1 MVALAVAAITARKKV
16 SVDFARMDSEP
27 LGKACKKCVSDQ
39 NQKNV
44 KKVSAVS
51 EWPAIVRNNQI
62 GEVLQE
68 VTGLSANG
76 GF

>member
-1 MVALAVAAITARKKV
+1 MGL
-16 SVDFARMDSEP
+16 
-27 LGKACKKCVSDQ
+27 LGKACKKCVTDQ

-51 EWPAIVRNNQI
+51 EWPAIVRSNQS

-68 VTGLSANG
+68 VTGFSANG

>member
-1 MVALAVAAITARKKV
+1 MG
-16 SVDFARMDSEP
+16 P
-27 LGKACKKCVSDQ
+27 LGKACKKCVTDQ
-39 NQKNV
+39 DRKNV

-51 EWPAIVRNNQI
+51 EWPAIVRNNQS

-68 VTGLSANG
+68 VTGLSVNG

>member
-1 MVALAVAAITARKKV
+1 MVT
-16 SVDFARMDSEP
+16 RMGP
-27 LGKACKKCVSDQ
+27 LGKACKKCVTDQ

-51 EWPAIVRNNQI
+51 EWPAIVSNNQS

-68 VTGLSANG
+68 VTGFQRMV
-76 GF
+76 GFNDGSQAD

>member
-1 MVALAVAAITARKKV
+1 MLAVAEITARKIV
-16 SVDFARMDSEP
+16 PVNFARMGP
-27 LGKACKKCVSDQ
+27 LGKACKKCVTDQ

-51 EWPAIVRNNQI
+51 EWPGIVCNNQS
-62 GEVLQE
+62 GKVLQE

>member
-1 MVALAVAAITARKKV
+1 MG
-16 SVDFARMDSEP
+16 P
-27 LGKACKKCVSDQ
+27 LGKAFKKCFTDQ
-39 NQKNV
+39 SQKYV

-51 EWPAIVRNNQI
+51 EWPAFVRNNQS

-68 VTGLSANG
+68 VMGLSANG